1 MSKPVVASLRGN
13 GGGGDD
19 GNGSRQPLPEVEME
33 QPNDGGKTDD
43 HVGSREP
50 LPEVEMAQPKT
61 CQMTADEENSEPG
74 NIGHTEGCRCCWLS
88 ANTMVSVME
97 TIQIVE
103 QASSSSGSLVE
114 PSLVPHWVDQE
125 NSAWNNIPR
134 AVLLNNP
141 VCANRDFHTVLASG
155 CECDIKRGPSHVAV
169 AASSGSREKALP
181 RVSLSRFDTLNN

>member
-1 MSKPVVASLRGN
+1 MRGRDQAN
-13 GGGGDD
+13 
-19 GNGSRQPLPEVEME
+19 
-33 QPNDGGKTDD
+33 DD

-74 NIGHTEGCRCCWLS
+74 NIGHTEGCRCCWLNS
-88 ANTMVSVME
+88 NTMVSVME

-114 PSLVPHWVDQE
+114 PSPVPHWV
-125 NSAWNNIPR
+125 
-134 AVLLNNP
+134 VLLNNP
-141 VCANRDFHTVLASG
+141 VCANCDFHTVLASG